1 MFLSTARRSLTDFVN
16 LTIKSVQFF
25 GCAYR
30 GRIYVCV
37 FIGMRARSCMSINR
51 KKSIDTQKKS
61 VAENYKMIRNFLF
74 LPQEQV
80 RSCHHEDE
88 LR

>member
-30 GRIYVCV
+30 GRIYVCIYRDACSFV
-37 FIGMRARSCMSINR
+37 YEYQ
-51 KKSIDTQKKS
+51 QKKK
-61 VAENYKMIRNFLF
+61 V
-74 LPQEQV
+74 
-80 RSCHHEDE
+80 
-88 LR
+88 